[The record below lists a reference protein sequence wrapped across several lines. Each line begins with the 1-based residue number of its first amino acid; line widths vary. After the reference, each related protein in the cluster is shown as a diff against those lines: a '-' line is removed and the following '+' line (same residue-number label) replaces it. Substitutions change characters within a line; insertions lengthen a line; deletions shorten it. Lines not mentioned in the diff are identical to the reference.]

1 MSETSDPY
9 GPIHGR
15 PSFREHIDRG
25 TFPAHGLEPDEAYE
39 LLHTGLMLDGRETL
53 NLASFVTTW
62 MEPQAEKLIH
72 DTLRKNHIDHEE
84 YPAASLIEEACVHM
98 LGDLFNA
105 PDPTAVVGVATIGSS
120 EAIMLGLLAHKRAWR
135 DRRQAAG
142 LPTDRPNV
150 VFGAETHVVWDK
162 FANYFD
168 VEMRKIPMKP
178 DRFVLSADD
187 VEAHVDENTI
197 AVGAVLGTTHIG
209 EADPIEEI
217 NDLLVR
223 IKAEKGWD
231 IPLHVDGASG
241 AFIAPF
247 AEPDLRW
254 DFRLEQVASINA
266 SGHKYGL
273 VYPGVGWL
281 IFRDASKLPEDLVF
295 SVNYL
300 GGAQPTYTFNFSR
313 GSAMIQ
319 AQMYN
324 FLRLGRSGYTS
335 IVETM
340 LANAR
345 FLNESLEAS
354 GRFEILNPGLAE
366 PVVTFTLKGD
376 PGSTSTTCRRGCAR
390 TAGSCPRTACRP
402 TPRTVHLMRVVVRLD
417 LSRMMIEQLLR
428 DLFARLRRARG
439 RAADAASRRR
449 SPTCGRRPRT
459 PRPTEQGAHRPGT
472 SDVTPTRPE
481 DAGPRTCPRDGAC
494 VSTPGPGPF
503 VTHARARAPR
513 RERGRVELAAAPQGT
528 RPASGAAATVP
539 ARGGRAERV
548 ELVDRRLFAIGSICF
563 ALGSLP
569 AVLRRTSPARWS
581 PATFF
586 VGSIFFTSPP
596 TCSTTSA
603 PRARAGS
610 LAGRR
615 GRARLA
621 SLVGWKPRRI
631 DFVGGDRQLV
641 GTVFFNITTFAATQA
656 DLPSPRSGT

>member
-1 MSETSDPY
+1 M
-9 GPIHGR
+9 
-15 PSFREHIDRG
+15 
-25 TFPAHGLEPDEAYE
+25 
-39 LLHTGLMLDGRETL
+39 
-53 NLASFVTTW
+53 
-62 MEPQAEKLIH
+62 
-72 DTLRKNHIDHEE
+72 
-84 YPAASLIEEACVHM
+84 
-98 LGDLFNA
+98 
-105 PDPTAVVGVATIGSS
+105 
-120 EAIMLGLLAHKRAWR
+120 
-135 DRRQAAG
+135 
-142 LPTDRPNV
+142 

-168 VEMRKIPMKP
+168 VEMRKIPMKA

-187 VEAHVDENTI
+187 VEAQLDENTI

-254 DFRLEQVASINA
+254 DFRLEQVASINV

-324 FLRLGRSGYTS
+324 FLRLGRSGYTA

-354 GRFEILNPGLAE
+354 GQVRDPQPRPGRAGGH
-366 PVVTFTLKGD
+366 VHASRAT

-390 TAGSCPRTACRP
+390 TAGSCRRTACRP
-402 TPRTVHLMRVVVRLD
+402 T
-417 LSRMMIEQLLR
+417 
-428 DLFARLRRARG
+428 
-439 RAADAASRRR
+439 RRR
-449 SPTCGRRPRT
+449 CTCC
-459 PRPTEQGAHRPGT
+459 A
-472 SDVTPTRPE
+472 SSS
-481 DAGPRTCPRDGAC
+481 A
-494 VSTPGPGPF
+494 ST
-503 VTHARARAPR
+503 
-513 RERGRVELAAAPQGT
+513 
-528 RPASGAAATVP
+528 
-539 ARGGRAERV
+539 
-548 ELVDRRLFAIGSICF
+548 
-563 ALGSLP
+563 
-569 AVLRRTSPARWS
+569 
-581 PATFF
+581 
-586 VGSIFFTSPP
+586 
-596 TCSTTSA
+596 
-603 PRARAGS
+603 
-610 LAGRR
+610 
-615 GRARLA
+615 
-621 SLVGWKPRRI
+621 
-631 DFVGGDRQLV
+631 
-641 GTVFFNITTFAATQA
+641 
-656 DLPSPRSGT
+656 

>member
-1 MSETSDPY
+1 VSETSDSTNPF

-15 PSFREHIDRG
+15 ASFRRRFDRA
-25 TFPAHGLEPDEAYE
+25 TFPEEGLSPDETYE

-62 MEPQAEKLIH
+62 MEPQAEALIH
-72 DTLRKNHIDHEE
+72 DSLRKNHIDHEE
-84 YPAASLIEEACVHM
+84 YPAASLVEEACVHM

-105 PDPTAVVGVATIGSS
+105 PDPTQVVGVATIGSS

-135 DRRQAAG
+135 DRRLAQG
-142 LPTDRPNV
+142 LPVDRPNV

-178 DRFVLSADD
+178 DRFVLDADD
-187 VEAHVDENTI
+187 VEQQVDENTI

-217 NDLLVR
+217 NDRLVR
-223 IKAEKGWD
+223 IKADKGWD

-241 AFIAPF
+241 AFVAPF

-254 DFRLEQVASINA
+254 DFRLSQVASINA

-281 IFRDASKLPEDLVF
+281 VFRDASKLPEDLVF

-324 FLRLGRSGYTS
+324 FLRLGRSGYTA

-345 FLNESLEAS
+345 HLNEALEAS

-366 PVVTFTLKGD
+366 PVVTFRFKDD
-376 PGSTSTTCRRGCAR
+376 PGFDVYHLSAR
-390 TAGSCPRTACRP
+390 LRENGWIVPAYSLPPDAEH
-402 TPRTVHLMRVVVRLD
+402 VHLMRVVVRLD
-417 LSRMMIEQLLR
+417 LSRPMIDVLLR
-428 DLFARLRRARG
+428 DIDQAWDALAAEQPVQ
-439 RAADAASRRR
+439 RAAAKPDVWT
-449 SPTCGRRPRT
+449 SP
-459 PRPTEQGAHRPGT
+459 
-472 SDVTPTRPE
+472 DK
-481 DAGPRTCPRDGAC
+481 
-494 VSTPGPGPF
+494 
-503 VTHARARAPR
+503 
-513 RERGRVELAAAPQGT
+513 AAAH
-528 RPASGAAATVP
+528 SK
-539 ARGGRAERV
+539 ARTGLHR
-548 ELVDRRLFAIGSICF
+548 
-563 ALGSLP
+563 
-569 AVLRRTSPARWS
+569 
-581 PATFF
+581 
-586 VGSIFFTSPP
+586 
-596 TCSTTSA
+596 
-603 PRARAGS
+603 
-610 LAGRR
+610 
-615 GRARLA
+615 
-621 SLVGWKPRRI
+621 
-631 DFVGGDRQLV
+631 
-641 GTVFFNITTFAATQA
+641 
-656 DLPSPRSGT
+656 